1 MTHHWTTHEGTTL
14 SNPRGY
20 VVKERLE
27 PITEAWS
34 SFVVE
39 FPSCPKIK
47 TDTGENH
54 QKILFLCAAS
64 EKNPAELCFA
74 FFGPQILLRR
84 LHDLSGDET
93 VNEARLIFVY
103 ASETPTALKS
113 TLDYYQ
119 AHIDAPV
126 LVAQR
131 MNVRKSAQHV
141 LEYLNGTNAATV
153 TAEPKRSEVD
163 PGLVPLPSDVP
174 LWQGGLPEVVLE
186 NDGEAGSL
194 VIATPEIQDYRAE
207 YACRYVLQNFSEN
220 INRDRMAEMVH
231 LSPGYFSNL
240 FRIEVGMSFSDYL
253 IQVRIDNAKKLLRR
267 FDLSVEE
274 VSKQCGFNS
283 LAHFSRTFKDR
294 CGVPPLKFRKSPQ
307 SAA

>member
-1 MTHHWTTHEGTTL
+1 M
-14 SNPRGY
+14 
-20 VVKERLE
+20 KERLE
-27 PITEAWS
+27 PIEEAWS
-34 SFVVE
+34 SFIVE

-47 TDTGENH
+47 SDSGEIT
-54 QKILFLCAAS
+54 QCILFLCAAP

-84 LHDLSGDET
+84 LTET
-93 VNEARLIFVY
+93 GAEADAASARLLFVY
-103 ASETPTALKS
+103 ASETPANLKS
-113 TLDYYQ
+113 TLEHFQNRYP
-119 AHIDAPV
+119 APV
-126 LVAQR
+126 LVCQR
-131 MNVRKSAQHV
+131 SNVQRSAQHV
-141 LEYLNGTNAATV
+141 LEFLANAPGAVQAAPT
-153 TAEPKRSEVD
+153 PSFD

-174 LWQGGLPEVVLE
+174 LWIGELPQVVIE
-186 NDGEAGSL
+186 GAGDNGEDMH
-194 VIATPEIQDYRAE
+194 ATIEIQDYRAE

-240 FRIEVGMSFSDYL
+240 FRVEVGISFSDYL

-283 LAHFSRTFKDR
+283 LAHFSRTFRDR
-294 CGVPPLKFRKSPQ
+294 CGIPPLKFRKSPQ

>member
-1 MTHHWTTHEGTTL
+1 MRGT
-14 SNPRGY
+14 

-27 PITEAWS
+27 PIEEAWS
-34 SFVVE
+34 SFIVE

-47 TDTGENH
+47 TDSGEST
-54 QKILFLCAAS
+54 QSILFLCAAS
-64 EKNPAELCFA
+64 EKTPAELCFA

-84 LHDLSGDET
+84 LAEVSKDADVAS
-93 VNEARLIFVY
+93 ARLTFVY
-103 ASETPTALKS
+103 AAETPANLKS
-113 TLDYYQ
+113 TLDHFQ
-119 AHIDAPV
+119 ARFQTPM
-126 LVAQR
+126 LVSQR
-131 MNVRKSAQHV
+131 GNVQRSAQHV
-141 LEYLNGTNAATV
+141 LEFLTHSVPGGAPAAPPVATM
-153 TAEPKRSEVD
+153 D

-174 LWQGGLPEVVLE
+174 LWTTQLPEVVLE
-186 NDGEAGSL
+186 GASEGGMDVN
-194 VIATPEIQDYRAE
+194 ATTEIQDYRAE

-240 FRIEVGMSFSDYL
+240 FRVEVGMSFSDYL
-253 IQVRIDNAKKLLRR
+253 IQIRIDNAKKLLRR

-294 CGVPPLKFRKSPQ
+294 CGMPPLKFRKSPQ
-307 SAA
+307 PAA